1 MELTDVLY
9 YSKEKRKR
17 LKARDCPILSTFL
30 FSRHDFYV
38 VERKG
43 KYDFCISVN
52 GELVS
57 LCRCTQKGTTL
68 GEAMSR
74 FRSGFLKNAITDEM
88 IDAYVVHPEQFFKKE
103 KSSKKKQNKNNAPS

>member
-9 YSKEKRKR
+9 YSKEKGKR

-88 IDAYVVHPEQFFKKE
+88 IDAYVIHPEQFFKKRKIIQKE
-103 KSSKKKQNKNNAPS
+103 TKQK

>member
-9 YSKEKRKR
+9 YSKEKGKR

-38 VERKG
+38 VDRKG
-43 KYDFCISVN
+43 KYDFCIAEN
-52 GELVS
+52 GELIS
-57 LCRCTQKGTTL
+57 LCRCPKNGTTL

-74 FRSGFLKNAITDEM
+74 FRSGFLKNNINDDK
-88 IDAYVVHPEQFFKKE
+88 IKSFISQPENFL
-103 KSSKKKQNKNNAPS
+103 SKKKSTKKK